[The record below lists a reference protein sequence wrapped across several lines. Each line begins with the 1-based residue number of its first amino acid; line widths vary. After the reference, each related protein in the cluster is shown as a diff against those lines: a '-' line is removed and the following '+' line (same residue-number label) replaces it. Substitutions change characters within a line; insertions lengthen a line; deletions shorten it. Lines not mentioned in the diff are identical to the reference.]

1 MSKSEAKNPSNSEPS
16 PKSGEGLEIVSIGVD
31 EQQAKTSNSQGLS
44 QDKLNQVAKNI
55 NANLENNQDPNWQV
69 ENSWDETR
77 IRVNLD

>member
-1 MSKSEAKNPSNSEPS
+1 MSKSDPQNPSNP
-16 PKSGEGLEIVSIGVD
+16 PQSGEGLEIVSISID
-31 EQQAKTSNSQGLS
+31 ELQEKTSNSEGLS

-55 NANLENNQDPNWQV
+55 NANLENNRDPNWQV

>member
-1 MSKSEAKNPSNSEPS
+1 MSKSDAKNPSNSEPS

-31 EQQAKTSNSQGLS
+31 EQQAKTSNSEGLS

-77 IRVNLD
+77 IQVNLD

>member
-1 MSKSEAKNPSNSEPS
+1 MSKSDAKD
-16 PKSGEGLEIVSIGVD
+16 KSQPAQSGDGLEIVSISID
-31 EQQAKTSNSQGLS
+31 ELQAKTSNSESLS

-77 IRVNLD
+77 IQVNLD